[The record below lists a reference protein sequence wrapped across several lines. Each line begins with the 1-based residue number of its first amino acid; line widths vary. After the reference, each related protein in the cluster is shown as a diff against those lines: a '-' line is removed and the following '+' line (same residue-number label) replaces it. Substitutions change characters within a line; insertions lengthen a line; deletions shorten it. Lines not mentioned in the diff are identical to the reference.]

1 MLNNDKKTEKETI
14 EKIKE
19 ILTSSVF
26 PWNRGFPDNNGD
38 FTDVVNI
45 ALTDELAEFYAETL
59 VHRGIGDVAALRQEN
74 ERLRLAFAKACDMLS
89 STHFQGDKIIQSDIL
104 NFVDDS
110 LALNSNTEP
119 EDGDIVLYE
128 RNVGILNILMKD
140 AEISEERVGM
150 LFMRGG
156 SLLIPEY
163 EFSKFKVLCRR
174 NLTNLRLMCMTRDA
188 LLQFYEKEAVKL

>member
-59 VHRGIGDVAALRQEN
+59 VHRGIGDAATLQREN
-74 ERLRLAFAKACDMLS
+74 EKLRKR
-89 STHFQGDKIIQSDIL
+89 I
-104 NFVDDS
+104 
-110 LALNSNTEP
+110 ER
-119 EDGDIVLYE
+119 YE
-128 RNVGILNILMKD
+128 RCNKAGFKGYQPTSGIETAPPITPRNGSSAVPPIVKQTISVKDLIEYKDDKGRLVGCSYFIPVED
-140 AEISEERVGM
+140 EE
-150 LFMRGG
+150 
-156 SLLIPEY
+156 
-163 EFSKFKVLCRR
+163 
-174 NLTNLRLMCMTRDA
+174 D
-188 LLQFYEKEAVKL
+188 

>member
-59 VHRGIGDVAALRQEN
+59 VHRGIGDAATLQREN
-74 ERLRLAFAKACDMLS
+74 EKLRKR
-89 STHFQGDKIIQSDIL
+89 I
-104 NFVDDS
+104 
-110 LALNSNTEP
+110 ER
-119 EDGDIVLYE
+119 YE
-128 RNVGILNILMKD
+128 RCNKAGFKGYQPTSGIETAPPITPRNGSSAVPPIVKQTISVKD
-140 AEISEERVGM
+140 LIEYKDDEGRLLGYLYFIPVEDDEEK
-150 LFMRGG
+150 
-156 SLLIPEY
+156 P
-163 EFSKFKVLCRR
+163 
-174 NLTNLRLMCMTRDA
+174 
-188 LLQFYEKEAVKL
+188 Q